1 MKKRYYWLKLK
12 ENFFENKKIKILS
25 SLPDGKD
32 MVLIYLKIQLKSL
45 VTDGYITYEG
55 IMNSICDEIAL
66 LIDEDT
72 KLVEKS
78 IQYLQKLG
86 LIKTTDNGI
95 FMEAMQ
101 ENVGSETDVAKRVRK
116 HRQNKNEQT
125 LQCNTEIEKE
135 IELDKDLNIDI
146 DKDKEKENIYQQ
158 IADMFN
164 NTCVS
169 FPKVIRISDN
179 RKKAIK
185 ARLNNYSFDEIKSAF
200 IKAESSD
207 FLKGKNQRNW
217 IANFDWIIKDCN
229 IAKVL
234 DGNYDNQTKTENKY
248 HENKNVISNCSF
260 DLSDLEKLINN

>member
-78 IQYLQKLG
+78 IQYLNKLG
-86 LIKTTDNGI
+86 LIKITDDGI

-116 HRQNKNEQT
+116 YRQNKDEQET

-135 IELDKDLNIDI
+135 IELEKDLNIDI
-146 DKDKEKENIYQQ
+146 DKEKENIYQQ

-234 DGNYDNQTKTENKY
+234 DGNYDNQTKAENKY

>member
-12 ENFFENKKIKILS
+12 EDFFENKKIKILS
-25 SLPDGKD
+25 SLPNGKA
-32 MVLIYLKIQLKSL
+32 MVLVYLKIQLKSL
-45 VTDGYITYEG
+45 ITDGYITYEG
-55 IMNSICDEIAL
+55 IMNSIYDEIAL

-78 IQYLQKLG
+78 IQYLKKLG
-86 LIKTTDNGI
+86 LIKITDDGI

-116 HRQNKNEQT
+116 HRQNNDELQT

-135 IELDKDLNIDI
+135 LELDKDLNIEI
-146 DKDKEKENIYQQ
+146 EKESVYQQ
-158 IADMFN
+158 IADLFN
-164 NTCVS
+164 DTCVS

-229 IAKVL
+229 MAKVL
-234 DGNYDNQTKTENKY
+234 DGNYDNQTKTENKSFG
-248 HENKNVISNCSF
+248 ENKNVISNSSF

>member
-12 ENFFENKKIKILS
+12 EDFFENKKIKILS
-25 SLPDGKD
+25 SLPDGKS

-55 IMNSICDEIAL
+55 IMDSMYDEIAL

-72 KLVEKS
+72 KLVEKTME
-78 IQYLQKLG
+78 YLKKLG
-86 LIKTTDNGI
+86 LIKTTDDGI

-101 ENVGSETDVAKRVRK
+101 ENVGSETDAAKRVRK
-116 HRQNKNEQT
+116 HRQNKDELQT

-135 IELDKDLNIDI
+135 LDIDKDLNI
-146 DKDKEKENIYQQ
+146 DKDKEKESIYQQ

-164 NTCVS
+164 DTCVS

-179 RKKAIK
+179 RKNAIK
-185 ARLNNYSFDEIKSAF
+185 ARLNNYSFDDIKSVF
-200 IKAESSD
+200 TKAESSD

-229 IAKVL
+229 MAKIL
-234 DGNYDNQTKTENKY
+234 DGNYDNQIKSENKPFSD
-248 HENKNVISNCSF
+248 NKNVITNCSF
-260 DLSDLEKLINN
+260 DLSDLEKIINS